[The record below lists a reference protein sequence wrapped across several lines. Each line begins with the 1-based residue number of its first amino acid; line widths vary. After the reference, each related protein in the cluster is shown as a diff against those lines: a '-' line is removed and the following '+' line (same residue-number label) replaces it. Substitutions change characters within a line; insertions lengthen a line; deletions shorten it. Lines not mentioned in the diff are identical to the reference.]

1 MAPLDPY
8 GPSLS
13 SNGAEKRATN
23 TLFGQQRVNHRKFT
37 AYCCEGYAGA
47 SPQQIFGPLGLGVS
61 SSKKQSQL
69 NNNVAGVDV

>member
-1 MAPLDPY
+1 MGPLSLQTVLRNAPQIPY
-8 GPSLS
+8 L
-13 SNGAEKRATN
+13 
-23 TLFGQQRVNHRKFT
+23 VNSASTTGNFT